1 MSVRIIGGELR
12 GRRIELPRES
22 VVRPTSDR
30 AKVALFNSL
39 GGALY
44 RARVVDLCAGTG
56 ALGLEGLSRGAERA
70 VFVENDSRVARWL
83 QENLTRLGVQDRAAL
98 VRAECLGWLDR
109 QVPGEDGICDVLLA
123 DPPYDSEVLAGL
135 TERLTARPE
144 LIAAGG
150 WVVLEDGGQVA
161 PELPANEFSLRWR
174 RKYGSIYVSLF
185 RRGPEE
191 DG

>member
-12 GRRIELPRES
+12 GRRIELPREG

-39 GGALY
+39 AGALY
-44 RARVVDLCAGTG
+44 KARVLDLCAGTG
-56 ALGLEGLSRGAERA
+56 ALGLEGLSRGAESA
-70 VFVENDSRVARWL
+70 VFVESDSRVARWL
-83 QENLTRLGVQDRAAL
+83 QENLTRLGVADRARI
-98 VRAECLGWLDR
+98 VRGDCLAWLDR
-109 QVPGEDGICDVLLA
+109 QEPGEDGLCDVLLA

-135 TERLTARPE
+135 TERLTARPA
-144 LIAAGG
+144 LISGGG
-150 WVVLEDGGQVA
+150 WVVLEEGGQVA
-161 PELPANEFSLRWR
+161 PELPANEFTLRWR

-185 RRGPEE
+185 HREPEE